1 MVFKIDYAGA
11 VFGGKWE
18 YYARYDENE
27 RGGAVSKKVYIIYKI
42 RSIRGFKST
51 DSK

>member
-27 RGGAVSKKVYIIYKI
+27 RGGLCQKNHIQNKI
-42 RSIRGFKST
+42 KTWF
-51 DSK
+51 

>member
-11 VFGGKWE
+11 VFFGGKWE

-27 RGGAVSKKVYIIYKI
+27 RGSVSKKVYIIYKI

>member
-11 VFGGKWE
+11 VFFWGWE

-27 RGGAVSKKVYIIYKI
+27 RGGCVKKSIYHIQNKI
-42 RSIRGFKST
+42 NTWF
-51 DSK
+51 